1 MLIPKLTGTKTAGAK
16 VVKKDITNAEM
27 TKNNSTNGPSTSTA
41 ATSSGDTAKTSSSK
55 GGASSKSLV
64 ANYSDNS
71 SGPEGPEVGDTS
83 RNQSRKTSPSAS
95 GEGALHM
102 EVDEDGAPVISA
114 TPMLK
119 RPSPDSTSSEE
130 NPQDS
135 AKKAKVDNV
144 DDEEEGED
152 NDDDDHIEC
161 SPWRPGPAT
170 PAAHSTSVSA
180 AGVNLVVLMSKI
192 IGIFLSFLTTL
203 PPPQTLVKNHHS

>member
-1 MLIPKLTGTKTAGAK
+1 MLIPKLTGTKTAGQK

-27 TKNNSTNGPSTSTA
+27 TKNTNSTNGPSTATA

-71 SGPEGPEVGDTS
+71 SGPEGPEVGDQTS

-95 GEGALHM
+95 GVGALDM

-152 NDDDDHIEC
+152 GNPDATALVTSSND
-161 SPWRPGPAT
+161 A
-170 PAAHSTSVSA
+170 
-180 AGVNLVVLMSKI
+180 
-192 IGIFLSFLTTL
+192 
-203 PPPQTLVKNHHS
+203 

>member
-83 RNQSRKTSPSAS
+83 RNQSRKTSPSA
-95 GEGALHM
+95 GEGALDM

-152 NDDDDHIEC
+152 GNNATSLVTSSND
-161 SPWRPGPAT
+161 A
-170 PAAHSTSVSA
+170 
-180 AGVNLVVLMSKI
+180 
-192 IGIFLSFLTTL
+192 
-203 PPPQTLVKNHHS
+203 

>member
-152 NDDDDHIEC
+152 GNNATSLVTSSND
-161 SPWRPGPAT
+161 A
-170 PAAHSTSVSA
+170 
-180 AGVNLVVLMSKI
+180 
-192 IGIFLSFLTTL
+192 
-203 PPPQTLVKNHHS
+203 

>member
-1 MLIPKLTGTKTAGAK
+1 MLIPKLTGTKTAGQK

-27 TKNNSTNGPSTSTA
+27 TKNTSTNGPS
-41 ATSSGDTAKTSSSK
+41 ATSSGDTAKNSSI
-55 GGASSKSLV
+55 GGASKSLV

-95 GEGALHM
+95 GVGALDM

-144 DDEEEGED
+144 DDDEEGED
-152 NDDDDHIEC
+152 GNPDATALVTSSND
-161 SPWRPGPAT
+161 A
-170 PAAHSTSVSA
+170 
-180 AGVNLVVLMSKI
+180 
-192 IGIFLSFLTTL
+192 
-203 PPPQTLVKNHHS
+203 

>member
-1 MLIPKLTGTKTAGAK
+1 
-16 VVKKDITNAEM
+16 M

-41 ATSSGDTAKTSSSK
+41 ATSSGDTAKTSSK

-71 SGPEGPEVGDTS
+71 NSAEGPEVGDTS

-95 GEGALHM
+95 GEGALDM
-102 EVDEDGAPVISA
+102 EVDEDGAPVIST

-144 DDEEEGED
+144 DDEEGED
-152 NDDDDHIEC
+152 GNSATSLVTSSND
-161 SPWRPGPAT
+161 A
-170 PAAHSTSVSA
+170 
-180 AGVNLVVLMSKI
+180 
-192 IGIFLSFLTTL
+192 
-203 PPPQTLVKNHHS
+203 

>member
-1 MLIPKLTGTKTAGAK
+1 MLIPKLTGTKTAGQK

-27 TKNNSTNGPSTSTA
+27 TKNTSTNGPSGTAA
-41 ATSSGDTAKTSSSK
+41 ATSSGDTAKTSSK
-55 GGASSKSLV
+55 GGASKSLV

-71 SGPEGPEVGDTS
+71 SGPEEGDTS
-83 RNQSRKTSPSAS
+83 RNQSRKTSPSA
-95 GEGALHM
+95 GEGALDM

-144 DDEEEGED
+144 DDEEGED
-152 NDDDDHIEC
+152 GNNATALVSSSND
-161 SPWRPGPAT
+161 A
-170 PAAHSTSVSA
+170 
-180 AGVNLVVLMSKI
+180 
-192 IGIFLSFLTTL
+192 
-203 PPPQTLVKNHHS
+203 

>member
-1 MLIPKLTGTKTAGAK
+1 MIIQRKKGKIEYFSLGNKNQNNTTPKKQSGGATPKKLPGVTTVLIPKLTGTKTAGQK

-95 GEGALHM
+95 GVGALDM

-152 NDDDDHIEC
+152 GNPDATALVTSSND
-161 SPWRPGPAT
+161 A
-170 PAAHSTSVSA
+170 
-180 AGVNLVVLMSKI
+180 
-192 IGIFLSFLTTL
+192 
-203 PPPQTLVKNHHS
+203 

>member
-1 MLIPKLTGTKTAGAK
+1 MLIPKLTGTKTAGQK

-27 TKNNSTNGPSTSTA
+27 TKNNSTNGPSTATA

-95 GEGALHM
+95 GVGALDM

-144 DDEEEGED
+144 DDEEGED
-152 NDDDDHIEC
+152 GNNATALVSSSND
-161 SPWRPGPAT
+161 A
-170 PAAHSTSVSA
+170 
-180 AGVNLVVLMSKI
+180 
-192 IGIFLSFLTTL
+192 
-203 PPPQTLVKNHHS
+203 

>member
-1 MLIPKLTGTKTAGAK
+1 MLIPKLTGTKTAGQK

-27 TKNNSTNGPSTSTA
+27 TKNTSTNGPS
-41 ATSSGDTAKTSSSK
+41 ATSSGDAAKNSSK
-55 GGASSKSLV
+55 GGASKSLV

-71 SGPEGPEVGDTS
+71 SGPEEGDTS
-83 RNQSRKTSPSAS
+83 RNQSRKTSPSA
-95 GEGALHM
+95 GALGALDM

-144 DDEEEGED
+144 DDEEGKD
-152 NDDDDHIEC
+152 GNNATALVTSSND
-161 SPWRPGPAT
+161 A
-170 PAAHSTSVSA
+170 
-180 AGVNLVVLMSKI
+180 
-192 IGIFLSFLTTL
+192 
-203 PPPQTLVKNHHS
+203 

>member
-1 MLIPKLTGTKTAGAK
+1 MLIPKLTGTKTAGQK

-27 TKNNSTNGPSTSTA
+27 TKNTSTNGPSGTA
-41 ATSSGDTAKTSSSK
+41 ATSSGDTAKTSSK
-55 GGASSKSLV
+55 GGASKSLV

-71 SGPEGPEVGDTS
+71 SGSPEEGDTS
-83 RNQSRKTSPSAS
+83 RNQSRKTSPSA
-95 GEGALHM
+95 GEGALDM

-144 DDEEEGED
+144 DDEEGED
-152 NDDDDHIEC
+152 GNNATALVSSSND
-161 SPWRPGPAT
+161 A
-170 PAAHSTSVSA
+170 
-180 AGVNLVVLMSKI
+180 
-192 IGIFLSFLTTL
+192 
-203 PPPQTLVKNHHS
+203 